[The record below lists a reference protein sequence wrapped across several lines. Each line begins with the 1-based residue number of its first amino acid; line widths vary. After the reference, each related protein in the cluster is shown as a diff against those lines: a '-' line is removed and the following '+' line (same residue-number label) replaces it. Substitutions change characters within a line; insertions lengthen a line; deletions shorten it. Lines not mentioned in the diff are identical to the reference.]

1 LRTQARKAETQKEGA
16 QGMSGGTQQVAHV
29 MDAVLAEFDDA
40 DAYGFRRPV
49 SPAVIAE
56 AKRQWDAIPTDPAA
70 IAVWMRGE
78 PINGVKP

>member
-1 LRTQARKAETQKEGA
+1 MNGLKQAAR
-16 QGMSGGTQQVAHV
+16 V
-29 MDAVLAEFDDA
+29 MDAVMAEFDDA

-49 SPAVIAE
+49 SPSVIAE
-56 AKRQWDAIPTDPAA
+56 AKRQWDAIPADPAE